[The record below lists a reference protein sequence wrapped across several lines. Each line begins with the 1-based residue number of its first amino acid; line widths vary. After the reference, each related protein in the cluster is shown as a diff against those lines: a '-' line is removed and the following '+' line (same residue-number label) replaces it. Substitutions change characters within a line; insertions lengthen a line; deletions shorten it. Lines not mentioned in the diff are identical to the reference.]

1 MILHIPELPYYLTVE
16 LVQEGDIVTAVV
28 KSSIHVNREV
38 RLPTQYSVDY
48 VKSNL
53 KSVEG
58 EVFSQVVRRYGLT
71 RQPTRYW

>member
-1 MILHIPELPYYLTVE
+1 MLLHIPELPHYLTVE
-16 LVQEGDIVTAVV
+16 LVQVGDTVTAVV

-38 RLPTQYSVDY
+38 TLPTRYSVDY
-48 VKSNL
+48 VRSNL